1 MSDSP
6 TFIAIQSIRSILYQ
20 KGYTKIL
27 HWLNNTDFFD
37 APASSHYHGTWSGG
51 LAEHSWEVYKMLKKF
66 TDAGIVKWDRPDSP
80 FIIGVLHDVCKI
92 DTYETYLDYEN
103 VVRYRHKHPI
113 SEVYEHGSL
122 SVKLIE
128 EHGLKLTDRERM
140 CIWYHMG
147 TWTKDIEDTDLPYN
161 SVIHKYPAVLWTH
174 TADMYASQVIKI

>member
-1 MSDSP
+1 MSDP
-6 TFIAIQSIRSILYQ
+6 FVAKQETRRILYE

-37 APASSHYHGTWSGG
+37 APASSHYHGTWDGG
-51 LAEHSWEVYKMLKKF
+51 LVEHSYQVYLTLNEL
-66 TDAGIVKWDRPDSP
+66 TDKGFIKWDRPESP

-92 DTYETYLDYEN
+92 DTYEKYLDYEN
-103 VVRYRHKHPI
+103 VTRYRHKHPI

-128 EHGLKLTDRERM
+128 EHGLKLTEQERM

-147 TWTKDIEDTDLPYN
+147 TWTKDIEDTDLPYTQ
-161 SVIHKYPAVLWTH
+161 VISKHPAVLWTH
-174 TADMYASQVIKI
+174 TADVYVSQVMRI

>member
-1 MSDSP
+1 MSDP
-6 TFIAIQSIRSILYQ
+6 FIARQSIRSMLYQ
-20 KGYTKIL
+20 KDYTKIL

-66 TDAGIVKWDRPDSP
+66 TDAGIIKWDRLDSP

-103 VVRYRHKHPI
+103 MVRYRHKHPI

-122 SVKLIE
+122 SVKLIQ
-128 EHGLKLTDRERM
+128 EHGLELTEQERR
-140 CIWYHMG
+140 CILYHMG
-147 TWTKDIEDTDLPYN
+147 TWTKDIEDTDLPYTRM
-161 SVIHKYPAVLWTH
+161 VQKEPAVLWTH
-174 TADMYASQVIKI
+174 TADMFVSQVMGI